1 MALTDLTRIS
11 TSGIATGTSLSGAIL
26 HGDAHFRGT
35 QVGVTSALFD
45 SSDDALEFND
55 NVKLKF
61 GDSGEFEIFHRG
73 TDGVSLINETG
84 SAYLSLGSNGSK
96 AEFYDMSNGRSMA
109 EFFTGGACSFKH
121 GATTRLE
128 TTSHGAVV
136 TGILTATS
144 FSGPTY
150 NTSGIAT
157 FYDLRVS
164 NNLIVEGTTTT
175 LDTNVTS
182 VDRLEINANSNT
194 DAAIVG
200 IQSGTADL
208 VQLYDGATQ
217 VVTVDDTGKV
227 GIGISNP
234 DSIFHVKPLDETN
247 FLVRNEGSTL
257 VLASETNSGRDN
269 NRGMALEAT
278 HFEFIQAG
286 SEKVRIQSGG
296 DVGIGTND
304 PKTKLNVYTYPH
316 TDTGGILVQNAIYSS
331 NLDKAYL
338 IAGTETWT
346 GAATDWST
354 YGFQH
359 KLKSDAGGI
368 PRLTIDGS
376 AGGSV
381 LREIISFMK
390 SGRVGIGTNNP
401 DAPLHIWSD
410 ANNML
415 QIESSDRHSTIYIV
429 DNIGSSFIQNDSGE
443 LRFGVGGM
451 GTGAGGE
458 TEALRID
465 SDGLVGVGTHNP
477 SNPLHILGEDPQI
490 KIQDSEGGSNA
501 QIFLDGLN
509 SNFNF
514 DWVSSAQ
521 RNINLI
527 NTGSGTVRVGIGHT
541 APDTLLH
548 LQGDKPKLRIES
560 TNVLEASAGTEEIGR
575 IEFEATK
582 SSNRNVAAS
591 LRVRQDGT
599 WSTVDDWFSPT
610 AIEFYTQDQS
620 GTEIT
625 KPRFIINSTGK
636 VGIGTDNPVSA
647 LDVRN
652 ESGTDPLL
660 SLHHSEADVEGE
672 VIRIGRV
679 TPYHTIRYHSIKA
692 EHSGGTTSNKLF
704 FKLHS
709 GGSDVDE
716 QAEVLFLRGD
726 GKVGIGS
733 TNPTQTL
740 DVNGTLQVAQSLIF
754 NGTELYPVSGIG
766 SNVGHRLN
774 YRRNAPQSRTNTGN
788 AAQQYYKIGEIV
800 LNGSESA
807 EINIY
812 GTQSYS
818 AGSEIAGKV
827 TIIMRAT
834 NGNTLA
840 GFWYEETLG
849 NVNLS
854 DVRWKY
860 SSGTTYELWVKA
872 AAYANIAPFIR
883 CTGNGFTSFNDATGS
898 GTAPTGSTAFST
910 YHRKNIGTINTIR
923 YNSTDTTFH
932 RNIKMDN
939 TYGIDFSSTSDEGS
953 LGSELFNDY
962 ESGTYTPTLTTGA
975 GGNVS
980 STTSGTLSYV
990 KVGRLMHVQG
1000 RIHVNLSASDVT
1012 EFEISLPVANT
1023 SGDAY
1028 DTSSVQVVIRAA
1040 GGEPAGGIRNFRI
1053 SGNSSQ
1059 MRMQD
1064 EDGMAYGNFGVTN
1077 PHINVNV
1084 QYYCQ

>member
-35 QVGVTSALFD
+35 NAGINSAIFD
-45 SSDDALEFND
+45 SSENELNLKD
-55 NVKLKF
+55 NVKLTF
-61 GDSGEFEIFHRG
+61 GNSGASDSQFYFDSNNLILQETSATGSMTIRGQQLRLQNPSQSNENYIECLGDSANRRVKLYQGTTTRFE
-73 TDGVSLINETG
+73 TTQ
-84 SAYLSLGSNGSK
+84 
-96 AEFYDMSNGRSMA
+96 
-109 EFFTGGACSFKH
+109 H
-121 GATTRLE
+121 GAI
-128 TTSHGAVV
+128 V

-150 NTSGIAT
+150 NTSGITT

-182 VDRLEINANSNT
+182 VDRLEINADSNT
-194 DAAIVG
+194 NSAIIG

-217 VVTVDDTGKV
+217 VVTVDDTGLVSIGKTTNAGKAIEV
-227 GIGISNP
+227 YQTGDAAIRIQNNASGTGNNDGILLEIGNTTK
-234 DSIFHVKPLDETN
+234 D
-247 FLVRNEGSTL
+247 
-257 VLASETNSGRDN
+257 
-269 NRGMALEAT
+269 ALIYNYEAANMRFGT
-278 HFEFIQAG
+278 AG
-286 SEKVRIQSGG
+286 TEAVRITGSRS
-296 DVGIGTND
+296 VGIGTTN
-304 PKTKLNVYTYPH
+304 PKTKFNVYTFPH
-316 TDTGGILVQNAIYSS
+316 SDTGGILVQNANYTA
-331 NLDKAYL
+331 NLDKPYL
-338 IAGTETWT
+338 IAGTQTWT

-359 KLKSDAGGI
+359 KLKSDSLGT

-376 AGGSV
+376 SGGSN
-381 LREIISFMK
+381 LIEIITFMK
-390 SGRVGIGTNNP
+390 SGRVGIGTESP
-401 DAPLHIWSD
+401 DAPLHILSD

-415 QIESSDRHSTIYIV
+415 QIESIDRHSTIYII
-429 DNIGSSFIQNDSGE
+429 DNLGSSFIQNDSGE

-458 TEALRID
+458 NEALRID

-490 KIQDSEGGSNA
+490 KIQDLGGTNA
-501 QIFLDGLN
+501 QIFLDGN
-509 SNFNF
+509 ASNFSF

-527 NTGSGTVRVGIGHT
+527 NSGSGTVRVGIGHT

-560 TNVLEASAGTEEIGR
+560 TNALEASAGTEEIGR

-582 SSNRNVAAS
+582 GANLNVAAS
-591 LRVRQDGT
+591 MRIRQDGT

-625 KPRFIINSTGK
+625 TPRLTINRDGE
-636 VGIGTDNPVSA
+636 VGIGTNDPATILDIVGDAPVLSVEA
-647 LDVRN
+647 TNDSSGFRVDVKGQ
-652 ESGTDPLL
+652 ST
-660 SLHHSEADVEGE
+660 GE
-672 VIRIGRV
+672 LFRIQ
-679 TPYHTIRYHSIKA
+679 KD
-692 EHSGGTTSNKLF
+692 GTTKLQIDQSDLITF
-704 FKLHS
+704 F
-709 GGSDVDE
+709 
-716 QAEVLFLRGD
+716 
-726 GKVGIGS
+726 S
-733 TNPTQTL
+733 TLT
-740 DVNGTLQVAQSLIF
+740 F
-754 NGTELYPVSGIG
+754 NGTELYPLSGIG

-788 AAQQYYKIGEIV
+788 ASQQYYKIGEIV

-872 AAYANIAPFIR
+872 SAYANIAPFIR
-883 CTGNGFTSFNDATGS
+883 CTGNGFTSFNDATGD
-898 GTAPTGSTAFST
+898 GTAPAGSTAFST
-910 YHRKNIGTINTIR
+910 YHRKNVGTINTIR

-932 RNIKMDN
+932 QNIKMDSGK
-939 TYGIDFSSTSDEGS
+939 GIDFSSTSDVGT

-962 ESGTYTPTLTTGA
+962 ESGTYTPTFTTGS
-975 GGNVS
+975 GGSVS

-1000 RIHVNLSASDVT
+1000 RIHVTLSASDVT

-1059 MRMQD
+1059 MRMQN

>member
-11 TSGIATGTSLSGAIL
+11 TSGIATGSTIDAPIL
-26 HGDAHFRGT
+26 RKDVSFHGSE
-35 QVGVTSALFD
+35 VGVVSALFD

-55 NVKLKF
+55 NVKLKL

-73 TDGVSLINETG
+73 TDGVSLLNETG

-96 AEFYDMSNGRSMA
+96 VEFYDMSNGRAMA

-164 NNLIVEGTTTT
+164 NNLTVEGTTTT
-175 LDTNVTS
+175 LDTNLIG
-182 VDRLEINANSNT
+182 VDRVNIGADSNT

-217 VVTVDDTGKV
+217 VVTVDDTGLV
-227 GIGISNP
+227 GINTTTPAYLLDVVDNAIDAEIRIRQLGTSSSADTILRHSIAGTTASNKIYFGDANDVNAGEIKYDHND
-234 DSIFHVKPLDETN
+234 DSMQFTAGAIERLRIN
-247 FLVRNEGSTL
+247 ST
-257 VLASETNSGRDN
+257 G
-269 NRGMALEAT
+269 
-278 HFEFIQAG
+278 
-286 SEKVRIQSGG
+286 
-296 DVGIGTND
+296 VGIGTTNA
-304 PKTKLNVYTYPH
+304 KTKFNVYTYPN
-316 TDTGGILVQNAIYSS
+316 TDTGGILVQNANYSS

-338 IAGTETWT
+338 IAGTQTWT

-359 KLKSDAGGI
+359 KLKSDNGGV

-376 AGGSV
+376 AGGSSIK
-381 LREIISFMK
+381 EIITFMT
-390 SGRVGIGTNNP
+390 SGRVGIGQNNPATTLEIKSDAHAQTTATIPTLRITNDDGSASIDDITGSVEFFTEDSSDPNHISGFMRNFSETNAGVNFSLIFGTKSSDIAGDATEKLRIRSDGNVGIGTNNP
-401 DAPLHIWSD
+401 
-410 ANNML
+410 
-415 QIESSDRHSTIYIV
+415 
-429 DNIGSSFIQNDSGE
+429 QN
-443 LRFGVGGM
+443 L
-451 GTGAGGE
+451 
-458 TEALRID
+458 
-465 SDGLVGVGTHNP
+465 
-477 SNPLHILGEDPQI
+477 LHILGEDPQI

-527 NTGSGTVRVGIGHT
+527 NSGSGTVRVGVGHT
-541 APDTLLH
+541 APNTLLH
-548 LQGDKPKLRIES
+548 LQGDTPKLRIES
-560 TNVLEASAGTEEIGR
+560 TNALADSAGTEEIGR

-582 SSNRNVAAS
+582 ASNRNVAAS

-636 VGIGTDNPVSA
+636 IGIGTDAPATILDIVGDA
-647 LDVRN
+647 PQLDVEATN
-652 ESGTDPLL
+652 DSSGFRINVKGQST
-660 SLHHSEADVEGE
+660 GE
-672 VIRIGRV
+672 LFRIQKD
-679 TPYHTIRYHSIKA
+679 S
-692 EHSGGTTSNKLF
+692 TTKLQIDQSDLITF
-704 FKLHS
+704 F
-709 GGSDVDE
+709 
-716 QAEVLFLRGD
+716 
-726 GKVGIGS
+726 S
-733 TNPTQTL
+733 TLT
-740 DVNGTLQVAQSLIF
+740 F

-774 YRRNAPQSRTNTGN
+774 YRRNPPQSRTNTGN

-818 AGSEIAGKV
+818 AGTEVAGKV

-872 AAYANIAPFIR
+872 STYANIAPFVR
-883 CTGNGFTSFNDATGS
+883 CTGNGFTSFNEATGDGS
-898 GTAPTGSTAFST
+898 PPAGSTAFST

-923 YNSTDTTFH
+923 YNPTDTTFH
-932 RNIKMDN
+932 QNIKMDSGK
-939 TYGIDFSSTSDEGS
+939 GIDFSATSDVGS

-962 ESGTYTPTLTTGA
+962 ESGTYTPTLTTGS
-975 GGNVS
+975 GGNVT

-990 KVGRLMHVQG
+990 KVGRLIHIQG
-1000 RIHVNLSASDVT
+1000 RLHFSTSASDLT
-1012 EFEISLPVANT
+1012 EFEISLPIANT

-1059 MRMQD
+1059 MRMQN
-1064 EDGMAYGNFGVTN
+1064 EDGDAYGNFGVTN